1 MKVSLYNMGDIAP
14 ADSLDFKSWPLIE
27 SGSDDPEDDVYNPD
41 GFVVAFSL
49 PAPFDTTHIDV
60 VVSVE
65 DVKELNAKFN
75 TLLSTLE
82 PESSPS
88 IPLADFFP
96 GLFDDDGDDDDD
108 YGYSVDDDDG
118 VCDCPECVCDREEY

>member
-1 MKVSLYNMGDIAP
+1 MKVSLYNMGDIEP

-27 SGSDDPEDDVYNPD
+27 SGSDDPEDDDYNPD

-65 DVKELNAKFN
+65 DIKELNAKFN

-88 IPLADFFP
+88 IPLADLFP
-96 GLFDDDGDDDDD
+96 ALSDESLAEWD
-108 YGYSVDDDDG
+108 DDDDG